1 MRFSRGRQP
10 EEFTTARHD
19 TGDDT
24 TVRRIRGFLLG
35 LFVVG
40 ASGTGIEL
48 LLLGHTEDFW
58 QLLPLGLIGL
68 GGAALAWYAATGGST
83 SLGLFR
89 NRPRLGIK
97 GESLPRGTWY
107 RQRDRRGRPLESVP
121 TGRRPGRAPWRR
133 GSGGAPAGSAT
144 WCCGCCVANRWR
156 LSGGR
161 GDHRLEA
168 WRDGPWLASSSA

>member
-89 NRPRLGIK
+89 RTMGAF
-97 GESLPRGTWY
+97 
-107 RQRDRRGRPLESVP
+107 VV
-121 TGRRPGRAPWRR
+121 
-133 GSGGAPAGSAT
+133 SGVVGLWLHYQGNAEFESAT
-144 WCCGCCVANRWR
+144 A
-156 LSGGR
+156 
-161 GDHRLEA
+161 
-168 WRDGPWLASSSA
+168 P